1 MITLALSAAT
11 ALAAD
16 LHVEMSVGEGSS
28 QSWVVPPSEALTQ
41 KIGPVSSG
49 KTSAVYTISIQ
60 PSVWD
65 TVAGGYQVDVS
76 VCREWVKKKTKGRH
90 CQTEH
95 AIAKSEAEGPAV
107 NTTNLSVEG
116 EKYSYVIKSW
126 YTGEPPGPV
135 GVQMPEP
142 EATEGAEIP

>member
-1 MITLALSAAT
+1 MITLVLSAA
-11 ALAAD
+11 AGAAD
-16 LHVEMSVGEGSS
+16 LHVELTVGEGAS
-28 QSWVVPPSEALTQ
+28 QSWVVVPAEGVTQ

-49 KTSAVYTISIQ
+49 KTSAVYTVSVQ

-65 TVAGGYQVDVS
+65 TIAGGYQVDVA
-76 VCREWVKKKTKGRH
+76 VCREWIKKGKKGRH

-107 NTTNLSVEG
+107 NTTNLAVEG

-126 YTGEPPGPV
+126 YTGEAPAAV
-135 GVQMPEP
+135 GLPMPTP
-142 EATEGAEIP
+142 EGAEIP